1 MLTRLP
7 FRHGKTR
14 TSRLYDVSAKR
25 ERELARAKYERQHQK
40 RLQRAARAK
49 LRNRIM
55 GGALIALV
63 VVGFAVNQNKSDN
76 KATQAETPAPSASAP
91 VEAKPVVDGCT
102 TPVPTR
108 ANNITFQN
116 VPTAKQGSSAIT
128 LATNCGDIAFDLDPL
143 APKTTAIM
151 SFLAQNKY
159 FDATPCHRLTTEGI
173 FVLQCGDPTG
183 QGTGG
188 PGFKF
193 EDENLP
199 QATNG
204 TYVYPRGTVAMAN
217 SGANTNGSQFFL
229 VYKDSPLP
237 PNYSVWGKVTK
248 GLDILDS
255 VAKAGVSGGGSDGA
269 PAQAVTIATATA
281 Q

>member
-1 MLTRLP
+1 M
-7 FRHGKTR
+7 
-14 TSRLYDVSAKR
+14 SVKR
-25 ERELARAKYERQHQK
+25 EKELARAKYERQHQK
-40 RLQRAARAK
+40 RLERAARAK

-55 GGALIALV
+55 GGVLV
-63 VVGFAVNQNKSDN
+63 MLVIGGFAVQQNKSNDTASN
-76 KATQAETPAPSASAP
+76 PETPAPSVSASTPAD
-91 VEAKPVVDGCT
+91 VKPVVDGCT
-102 TPVPTR
+102 KPVPTR

-116 VPTAKQGSSAIT
+116 VPSTKAGATSIT

-151 SFLAQNKY
+151 SFLTQNKY
-159 FDATPCHRLTTEGI
+159 FDATPCHRLTTDGI
-173 FVLQCGDPTG
+173 YVLQCGDPTG

-199 QATNG
+199 KSTNG

-248 GLDILDS
+248 GLDILDA

>member
-1 MLTRLP
+1 M
-7 FRHGKTR
+7 
-14 TSRLYDVSAKR
+14 SVKR
-25 ERELARAKYERQHQK
+25 ERELARAKYERQHQR
-40 RLQRAARAK
+40 RLQRAAAAK
-49 LRNRIM
+49 VRNRIM
-55 GGALIALV
+55 GGVLV
-63 VVGFAVNQNKSDN
+63 VLVVAGFAWQQNKASN
-76 KATQAETPAPSASAP
+76 PATTAATPAASATT
-91 VEAKPVVDGCT
+91 AQTKPVVANCT
-102 TPVPTR
+102 QPVHTR

-116 VPTAKQGSSAIT
+116 VPAAKQDAKAIT
-128 LATNCGDIAFDLDPL
+128 LATNCGDIAFDLDAK
-143 APKTTAIM
+143 APKTSAIM
-151 SFLAQNKY
+151 SFLAQNKF
-159 FDATPCHRLTTEGI
+159 FDATPCHRLTTDGI
-173 FVLQCGDPTG
+173 YVLQCGDPTG

-193 EDENLP
+193 ADENLP

-248 GLDILDS
+248 GLDILDA
-255 VAKAGVSGGGSDGA
+255 VAKAGVSGGGTDGA
-269 PAQAVTIATATA
+269 PAQAVTITTATA